1 MRRLITL
8 LFLFFFA
15 ATSFAQTNLKAG
27 YVYLNKL
34 NPFNSWTY
42 QHEMSRIALLE
53 SGLVSDAIYVEVPE
67 SRDSEKTRNAI
78 DSLIKQGC
86 KIIFSTSYDF
96 MDETLEMAEKNPEI
110 IFMHC
115 SGDKT
120 TKNLGTY
127 MGRMYEADFISG
139 MMAAMVSKSG
149 NIGYTAPVKI
159 PEVYRGINAFYSGA
173 KSINEKIKMTVKFVG
188 EWKNSPVERRVTAE
202 IISAGADVIAHGMD
216 SPVPCQVAEEMGIPT
231 FGYNSDQSDFAKKNI
246 VTSSVWNWD
255 VFVLSSVSQ
264 VLAGNWKSESLWWG
278 FDKKGV
284 DVTKVYNYSD
294 KIDMKKIIDMKRK
307 MIEDKGVLMGGKIY
321 SDEDLLT
328 MNFLLE
334 GITEIE

>member
-1 MRRLITL
+1 MKKLFNLIVI
-8 LFLFFFA
+8 FFI
-15 ATSFAQTNLKAG
+15 TCNIYSQTNLKAG

-67 SRDSEKTRNAI
+67 SGDSEKTRNAI

-321 SDEDLLT
+321 SDEDLLN